1 MKGRYEV
8 RSPNHR
14 KNWVAAIV
22 HLKILKYCW
31 YDFNIQ
37 IPIQLAVKV
46 TKMTKILVIEDDN
59 LIRETVLELL
69 ESRGFEAVGAENG
82 QVGIQLATDQIP
94 DLILS
99 DVMMPE
105 RNGFEVFATLRSHP
119 ATASIP
125 FIFMTASEMEKAI
138 ELKADGYLKK
148 PCSATEMLGAIA
160 TQLQKPRVTNPKH
173 QKVQDNSAPSNLRL
187 RTRNQ
192 KSRFEVASVCWQ

>member
-1 MKGRYEV
+1 M
-8 RSPNHR
+8 P
-14 KNWVAAIV
+14 
-22 HLKILKYCW
+22 
-31 YDFNIQ
+31 
-37 IPIQLAVKV
+37 
-46 TKMTKILVIEDDN
+46 KILVIEDNN

-82 QVGIQLATDQIP
+82 QVGIELAIAQIP

-105 RNGFEVFATLRSHP
+105 LNGFEVFAILRSYP

-148 PCSATEMLGAIA
+148 PCSATEMFRAIA
-160 TQLQKPRVTNPKH
+160 TQLENRKLATQNIKNYRTILRHKIPA
-173 QKVQDNSAPSNLRL
+173 SAPGIKNLGWRL
-187 RTRNQ
+187 RRFARNDAH
-192 KSRFEVASVCWQ
+192 SNVIHT

>member
-1 MKGRYEV
+1 M
-8 RSPNHR
+8 P
-14 KNWVAAIV
+14 
-22 HLKILKYCW
+22 
-31 YDFNIQ
+31 
-37 IPIQLAVKV
+37 
-46 TKMTKILVIEDDN
+46 KILVIEDNN

-82 QVGIQLATDQIP
+82 QVGIELAIAQIP

-105 RNGFEVFATLRSHP
+105 LNGFEVFAILRSHP

-148 PCSATEMLGAIA
+148 PCSATEMFRAIA
-160 TQLQKPRVTNPKH
+160 TQLEKPTVSNPKH
-173 QKVQDNSAPSNLRL
+173 QKLQDNSASQNPSLRA
-187 RTRNQ
+187 RNQ
-192 KSRFEVASVCWQ
+192 KSRLEIASVCSQ